1 MMAQRARSW
10 AVVLAAGEGSRLHG
24 LTRNSKGVVV
34 PKQFCSLQGG
44 PSLLQEAIQRSL
56 AVAPLQRVCTVVAV
70 QHRHWWQRMLSYLPE
85 QNVIAQPHNRGT
97 AHGILLPLLR
107 IAAQDPDAVV
117 VFLPS
122 DHYIADEGVFAS
134 ALRQAATLA
143 STDEES
149 LYLLGT
155 EPDQADPELGY
166 IVPTSR
172 SRAAPSPVLRFV
184 EKPTPVEAMALL
196 EQGGLW
202 NVFVLAASVRALL
215 RLFAETL
222 PGTLGAMSHLGGHAV
237 ENMYRNLPTVDFS
250 RDILQGREQ
259 CLQVVAVP
267 QCGWTDL
274 GTPPRIASTLQRL
287 EEVRVGPAR
296 RTNPSVHL
304 NLAAQYQWLQHHG
317 ATEQS
322 LGRSD
327 SRA

>member
-1 MMAQRARSW
+1 MIAQRARSW

-24 LTRNSKGVVV
+24 LTRNSRGVVV

-56 AVAPLQRVCTVVAV
+56 AVAPLQRVCTVVAA

-85 QNVIAQPHNRGT
+85 QNIIAQPHNRGT

-122 DHYIADEGVFAS
+122 DHYIADEGVFAA

-143 STDEES
+143 SMDESS

-172 SRAAPSPVLRFV
+172 SREVPSPVLRFV
-184 EKPTPVEAMALL
+184 EKPTPDAAMALL

-202 NVFVLAASVRALL
+202 NVFVLAASVRTLL
-215 RLFAETL
+215 GLFRETL
-222 PGTLGAMSHLGGHAV
+222 PGTLDAMEHLNGHAM

-250 RDILQGREQ
+250 RDILQGREER
-259 CLQVVAVP
+259 LQVISVP

-274 GTPPRIASTLQRL
+274 GTPPRVASTLQRL
-287 EEVRVGPAR
+287 EEIRVGPAR
-296 RTNPSVHL
+296 RANPSVHL
-304 NLAAQYQWLQHHG
+304 NLAAQYEWLQQR
-317 ATEQS
+317 AAAEPRFA
-322 LGRSD
+322 RSD